1 MYPITEPY
9 QSGLLQVSAIHQIY
23 WEESGNPAG
32 KPVIFLHGG
41 PGAGASPACRG
52 FFNPEKYRII
62 IILTSVDAVVPCPM
76 PVLTTILHGIWLKI

>member
-32 KPVIFLHGG
+32 KPVIFYMAGREPEPRLH
-41 PGAGASPACRG
+41 AAVSSIRKNTALLLL
-52 FFNPEKYRII
+52 I
-62 IILTSVDAVVPCPM
+62 SVDAVVPCPM
-76 PVLTTILHGIWLKI
+76 PVSTTILHGIWLKI